1 MDVSIVLTMLAV
13 GLILGFVGAGGSG
26 FIISILTLLYGV
38 SVHVALATA
47 LTAMIFSSLSGAVS
61 HYREG
66 NVSLKSGISVG
77 ILGALGAWI
86 GSNLSSFI
94 PEGELKWLTAGM
106 LLLSGVLLWL
116 R

>member
-47 LTAMIFSSLSGAVS
+47 LTAMIFSFDLAQ
-61 HYREG
+61 
-66 NVSLKSGISVG
+66 SV
-77 ILGALGAWI
+77 I
-86 GSNLSSFI
+86 
-94 PEGELKWLTAGM
+94 TAKVTY
-106 LLLSGVLLWL
+106 L
-116 R
+116 